1 MGVSGLLWPPAYLD
15 EPLVGPDKLKGRRP
29 RAGQDFLET
38 RVRGVA
44 AGDPNDLRGRAM
56 HPNEID
62 EVPILG
68 QDNGSSTP
76 CRKEDL
82 RILPIAQSKILERRC
97 LYA

>member
-1 MGVSGLLWPPAYLD
+1 MFSTSSSAGG
-15 EPLVGPDKLKGRRP
+15 EP
-29 RAGQDFLET
+29 RAGQDLLEVH
-38 RVRGVA
+38 VRGVA

-68 QDNGSSTP
+68 QDHGSSAP
-76 CRKEDL
+76 CGEEDL
-82 RILPIAQSKILERRC
+82 RILSIAQPKILERRC